1 MKNVNIT
8 LRVDEDLKKQADA
21 LFADLGMS
29 ISTAFNVFL
38 RQSVREQKI
47 PFQISKDVPNVT
59 TLAAMDDAENG
70 ENMTGP
76 FDTIDSLMEALNA

>member
-1 MKNVNIT
+1 
-8 LRVDEDLKKQADA
+8 
-21 LFADLGMS
+21 MS

-47 PFQISKDVPNVT
+47 PFQISKDVPNAA

-70 ENMTGP
+70 ENMAGP
-76 FDTIDSLMEALNA
+76 FDSINSLMEALNA